1 MAAMARRRSSNCAS
15 PNCGRPCSCR
25 YLAEAAKPH
34 LLFPTKCTTAS
45 HSAAQ
50 MDAYVN
56 KVVQIITNDGRV
68 IVGVHH
74 GARATAR
81 KSVAVLCAEPVAV
94 RRTEAVSA
102 FGRLLGRG
110 QLRACERRSKRERRV
125 SRERD
130 LLCDGLLCDVRV
142 RVP

>member
-1 MAAMARRRSSNCAS
+1 MDGVVVWTQTLTDRSTETYDVLVDIRARVPAWRGQGLRF
-15 PNCGRPCSCR
+15 R
-25 YLAEAAKPH
+25 
-34 LLFPTKCTTAS
+34 
-45 HSAAQ
+45 
-50 MDAYVN
+50 
-56 KVVQIITNDGRV
+56 GRV

-125 SRERD
+125 SRERG